1 MIKSLDWHKNPWFRL
16 TVRAAIV
23 FFGIC
28 LVLILHRYYTF
39 YASFDQ
45 GIFNQ
50 VFWNNS
56 HGRWFQSSL
65 SSSLSIDVVGDNQVP
80 EVYYRRLGQHFTP
93 ALLIWLPFYALFPT
107 AATLSV
113 LQVVLVAA
121 AGIVL
126 YILARQSVSSP
137 IAAAITVS
145 YYTANAILGP
155 TLGNFH
161 DSCQLPLFM
170 FSLLLAMEKRWWWL
184 FWLLAGCILMVR
196 EDSGVS
202 LFGVGVYLVLSR
214 RYPRAGLAVCA
225 LSFGYI
231 LVLTNAIMPL
241 FSEDVSRRFTIE
253 RFGQY
258 ADGTEA
264 STLEIIWGMLSQ
276 PQILIRELITPFD
289 RTINYIL
296 GQWLPLAFVPALSP
310 TAWVIAGV
318 PLFKLLIAQGQ
329 TVLSINIRYAMTIVP
344 GLCYGAIQWW
354 SKNPKRFDKV
364 SIRRFWIFC
373 MSLSLIITLVSNPN
387 RTLSFAIPDSIQPLV
402 YVPLGRQWEHA
413 RQAYPLLAKIPDD
426 AGVAATTGFIP
437 QLSGRRKV
445 LRLPHPDLSRY
456 AEDNRIVGF
465 EDAAMLVLRDPN
477 SDSGETF
484 RFPLLEV
491 VDDARD
497 VVRMDFAIAD
507 LWHLQEYQVAFKHD
521 RYLLQALVWA
531 IDGLTAS
538 GEYGILDFRDG
549 IILLQR
555 DANSDPEAETKWNA
569 WRQEIDLPPLGGDLE
584 FRL

>member
-1 MIKSLDWHKNPWFRL
+1 MG
-16 TVRAAIV
+16 AALA

-56 HGRWFQSSL
+56 HGRLFESSL
-65 SSSLSIDVVGDNQVP
+65 SSSLSIDVVGDNQIP
-80 EVYYRRLGQHFTP
+80 EVYYHRLGQHFTP
-93 ALLIWLPFYALFPT
+93 ALLFWLPFYALFPT

-113 LQVVLVAA
+113 LQVTLVTA

-126 YILARQSVSSP
+126 YFLARQSVSSP
-137 IAAAITVS
+137 IAAAIAVS
-145 YYTANAILGP
+145 YYAANAILGP

-170 FSLLLAMEKRWWWL
+170 FGLLLAMEKRWWWL
-184 FWLLAGCILMVR
+184 FWVLAGCILMVR

-214 RYPRAGLAVCA
+214 RYPRVGLAVCA

-264 STLEIIWGMLSQ
+264 STLEIIWGILSK
-276 PQILIRELITPFD
+276 PQILIRELLTPFD

-296 GQWLPLAFVPALSP
+296 GQCLPLAFVPVLSP
-310 TAWVIAGV
+310 TAWAIAGF
-318 PLFKLLIAQGQ
+318 PLFKLLIAKGQ

-344 GLCYGAIQWW
+344 GLFYGAIQWW
-354 SKNPKRFDKV
+354 SQNPERFDKI

-373 MSLSLIITLVSNPN
+373 MSLSVIITLVSNPN

-402 YVPLGRQWEHA
+402 YVPLNRQWEHA
-413 RQAYPLLAKIPDD
+413 RQAYPLLDRIPPD

-437 QLSGRRKV
+437 HLSGRRKV

-491 VDDARD
+491 RDDAGE
-497 VVRMDFAIAD
+497 VVRMDYAIAD
-507 LWHLQEYQVAFKHD
+507 LWHLQEYQAAFKHD
-521 RYLLQALVWA
+521 RFLLQALVWA
-531 IDGLTAS
+531 IDGLTES
-538 GEYGILDFRDG
+538 GDYGIVDFQDG
-549 IILLQR
+549 IILMQQGKM
-555 DANSDPEAETKWNA
+555 SDPDAVAQWDT
-569 WRQEIDLPPLGGDLE
+569 
-584 FRL
+584 FREELNTRSL